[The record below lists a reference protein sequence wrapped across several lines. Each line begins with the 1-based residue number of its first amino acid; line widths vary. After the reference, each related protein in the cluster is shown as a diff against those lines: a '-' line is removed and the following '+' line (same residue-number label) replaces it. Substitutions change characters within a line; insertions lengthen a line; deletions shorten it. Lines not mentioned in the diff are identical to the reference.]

1 MTCCVWPGLC
11 YKLCTFSSWKV
22 RGSRLEQIL
31 DFSVPFRPWSLWYT
45 ISLTK
50 SLQSISHSL
59 VFHHVNKSPAQAE
72 VGEDEED
79 RLQDVI
85 DVLQLLLRKKKS
97 SASEPGEQNATTT
110 SQEWPM
116 LSLIL
121 PSLPQHCNPTKIQG
135 LEMFSQEPGLL
146 WTVSVVVLLKMLLTQ
161 ANCNKS
167 FPNTYSLQGSVC
179 KQWYAKRLLA
189 EDTGKLNLHR
199 LVMSVAI
206 GSSFLSHIGSS
217 NAFPLLSSS
226 WLQSHGLNW

>member
-59 VFHHVNKSPAQAE
+59 VFHHVNESPAQAE

-85 DVLQLLLRKKKS
+85 DVLQLLLRKKKIKCQW
-97 SASEPGEQNATTT
+97 ARWAECNHHLPGVTDDVTD
-110 SQEWPM
+110 P
-116 LSLIL
+116 
-121 PSLPQHCNPTKIQG
+121 
-135 LEMFSQEPGLL
+135 
-146 WTVSVVVLLKMLLTQ
+146 
-161 ANCNKS
+161 S
-167 FPNTYSLQGSVC
+167 FPSPTLQPHKNSRIRNVLPGARAPLDSQCCCVAQDAINTSELQ
-179 KQWYAKRLLA
+179 
-189 EDTGKLNLHR
+189 
-199 LVMSVAI
+199 
-206 GSSFLSHIGSS
+206 
-217 NAFPLLSSS
+217 
-226 WLQSHGLNW
+226 